1 MEQLHAVRLR
11 IRSAV
16 GTLGACV
23 PAARVGPHDERE
35 NPMKITTTTAAA
47 SLVRPLA
54 AALADAREAAALAA
68 SQASDGDD
76 DAADEAHTG
85 ADVDRD
91 AAFAAWRDSDEDRTY
106 RTSDG
111 ESSLDID
118 CPPSKLREV
127 VEAEWSGCW
136 NDDDGGRGT
145 WWCHVTATCDDGSVE
160 SFRVEINPTAPAC
173 ADDSEHDYA
182 QTRVVGNGGGVIC
195 REVCPHCG
203 SVRVTDTWAQDA
215 HDGTQGHTR
224 VSYEDDAE

>member
-1 MEQLHAVRLR
+1 
-11 IRSAV
+11 
-16 GTLGACV
+16 
-23 PAARVGPHDERE
+23 
-35 NPMKITTTTAAA
+35 MKITTTTAAA

-118 CPPSKLREV
+118 CPPSKLREAI
-127 VEAEWSGCW
+127 EAEWSGCW

-224 VSYEDDAE
+224 VSYEDDAGGVEE